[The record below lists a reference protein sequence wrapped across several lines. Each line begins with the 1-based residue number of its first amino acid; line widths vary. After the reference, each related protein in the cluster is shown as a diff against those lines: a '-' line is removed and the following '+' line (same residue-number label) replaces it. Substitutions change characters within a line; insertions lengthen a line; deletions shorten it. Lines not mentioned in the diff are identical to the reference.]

1 MRRYL
6 TRVAL
11 LLSLA
16 AAFCFAET
24 QELRFVLRSEPKT
37 FNPVL
42 VAEDASDTI
51 RYLTGGVLI
60 RFNRKTQQLEPELA
74 RSWNLSKD
82 GRQITFRLR
91 EGIVFSDG
99 TPFTA
104 ADVAFTVKQLMD
116 PELHSPTGDAFR
128 SGSGDVITQS
138 SGKYQITVTFPAA
151 VAGLARMFDQ
161 VAIMSATSPQKE
173 KAVLGPFMLGE
184 YKPGAYVLLKRNPN
198 YWKKDS
204 GGRRLPYLDF
214 VRLDIQQN
222 RDIELLRFRRG
233 EIHLIN
239 ELSPELFDR
248 LASENSAVT
257 YDAGAS
263 MDSEFL
269 WFNQTSKAP
278 IPQYKLEW
286 FRSANFRRAISAAI
300 NRDDISR
307 LVYGKHAQPAVGP
320 VSPANHFWFNSKLKP
335 HAFDRKAALA
345 RLTQDGF
352 RLDGGTL
359 RDSHGNAVEFSIMT
373 NAGNKARERMATMIQ
388 QDLAE
393 IGVKVNVVTLDFP
406 SLIDRMTQSFNYEA
420 CLLGLVNTEMDPNS
434 QMTVWLSSGENHQW
448 NPNQKAP
455 ETPWEAEIDK
465 LMRAQASTPDLKKR
479 KKYFDRVQ
487 EIVWEQAPFIYLV
500 NKNALCAI
508 SAAVRAAEPVALRPQ
523 TYWNVERMVLASDGK
538 NTSGQ

>member
-1 MRRYL
+1 MKRFTSRL
-6 TRVAL
+6 AVL
-11 LLSLA
+11 LLLA
-16 AAFCFAET
+16 ACLWAADT

-74 RSWNLSKD
+74 KSWTVSKD
-82 GRQITFRLR
+82 GRQITFKLR
-91 EGIVFSDG
+91 DAVVFSDG
-99 TPFTA
+99 TPFSA
-104 ADVAFTVKQLMD
+104 DDVAYTVKQLMA
-116 PELHSPTGDAFR
+116 PEVHSPTADAFR
-128 SGSGDVITQS
+128 SGNGDVATQS
-138 SGKYQITVTFPAA
+138 PGKYQVTVIFPAP

-173 KAVLGPFMLGE
+173 RAVLGAFTVDE
-184 YKPGAYVLLKRNPN
+184 YKPGAYVLLKRNPH

-204 GGRRLPYLDF
+204 SGRQLPYLDT

-222 RDIELLRFRRG
+222 RDLELLRFRRG

-239 ELSPELFDR
+239 ELSPDLFDR
-248 LASENSAVT
+248 LASETSAVT
-257 YDAGAS
+257 YDAGPS

-269 WFNQTSKAP
+269 WFNQISKAQ
-278 IPQYKLEW
+278 IPSYKLDW
-286 FRSANFRRAISAAI
+286 FRSANFRRAISSAI

-335 HAFDRKAALA
+335 HPFDRKGALA
-345 RLTQDGF
+345 RLAQDGF
-352 RLDGGTL
+352 RAEGNSL
-359 RDSHGNAVEFSIMT
+359 RDKHGNTVEFSIIT
-373 NAGNKARERMATMIQ
+373 NAGNKARERMATLIQ

-393 IGVKVNVVTLDFP
+393 IGVKVNVIALDFP

-420 CLLGLVNTEMDPNS
+420 ILLGLVNTELDPNS
-434 QMTVWLSSGENHQW
+434 QMTVWLSSGDNHQW
-448 NPNQKAP
+448 NPNQKSP

-465 LMRAQASTPDLKKR
+465 LMRAQASNPDAKKR
-479 KKYFDRVQ
+479 KQYFDRVQ

-508 SAAVRAAEPVALRPQ
+508 SSAVHPAEPVVLRPQ
-523 TYWNVERMVLASDGK
+523 TYWNAERMMLASDGK
-538 NTSGQ
+538 K

>member
-1 MRRYL
+1 MKRYPIRL
-6 TRVAL
+6 AAL
-11 LLSLA
+11 VCVL
-16 AAFCFAET
+16 AAFCSAAA
-24 QELRFVLRSEPKT
+24 QELHFILRSEPKT

-51 RYLTGGVLI
+51 RYLTGGVLM
-60 RFNRKTQQLEPELA
+60 RLNRKSQQLEPELA
-74 RSWNLSKD
+74 KSWSISKD
-82 GRQITFRLR
+82 GRTITFKLR
-91 EGIVFSDG
+91 EGVLFSDG
-99 TPFTA
+99 TPFSA
-104 ADVAFTVKQLMD
+104 NDVAFTMKQLMD

-128 SGSGDVITQS
+128 SGKGDVITRVN
-138 SGKYQITVTFPAA
+138 GKHQIAIIFPAP
-151 VAGLARMFDQ
+151 VAGLAKLFDQ
-161 VAIMSATSPQKE
+161 VAIMSGSSPQKE
-173 KAVLGPFMLGE
+173 KAVLGAFMVAE
-184 YKPGAYVLLKRNPN
+184 YKPGDFVLLKRNPN
-198 YWKKDS
+198 YWKKDAS
-204 GGRRLPYLDF
+204 GRRLPYLES

-239 ELSPELFDR
+239 DLSPELFDR
-248 LASENSAVT
+248 LAAETSGVT

-269 WFNQTSKAP
+269 WFNQAPKAA
-278 IPQYKLEW
+278 IPAYKLAW
-286 FRSANFRRAISAAI
+286 FRSANFRRAISSAI
-300 NRDDISR
+300 NREDISR

-320 VSPANHFWFNSKLKP
+320 VSPANQFWFNSKLKAQ
-335 HAFDRKAALA
+335 AFDRKAALD

-352 RLDGGTL
+352 HLEGDML
-359 RDSHGNAVEFSIMT
+359 RDRQGNAVEFSIIT
-373 NAGNKARERMATMIQ
+373 NAGNKARERMAAVIQ

-420 CLLGLVNTEMDPNS
+420 CLLGLVNTELDPNS

-448 NPNQKAP
+448 SPNQATP

-479 KKYFDRVQ
+479 KQYFDRVQ

-508 SAAVRAAEPVALRPQ
+508 SSAVRPAEPVVLRPQ
-523 TYWNVERMVLASDGK
+523 TYWNAERMVLASDGQK
-538 NTSGQ
+538 